1 MVELLA
7 NLALPTS
14 IPSPSTGELWLG
26 PVPLRAYGILMAL
39 AMAVAGW
46 ITWARYRARGGDG
59 EVALNATVWA
69 IPFGLVGARLYH
81 VVTTPHGF
89 FGPGAD
95 PWAVF
100 KVWEGGMAIFGAV
113 GFGAVGAIISL
124 RRDGQR
130 VGPFADAL
138 APGLLIAQ
146 AIGRF
151 GNYFNQELFGSATTL
166 PWGLEIDEAHL
177 PSGYAI
183 GTLFHPTFLY
193 EAVWNVSMA
202 LLLIYLGRV
211 IRFKSG
217 QVMALYMVV
226 YPLGRI
232 LMETMRMD
240 EARVIFGLRLN
251 TVTALVVLIAGVVTF
266 FICGKVGAPT
276 QISPEEVAR
285 FKALVAKR
293 SGKAP
298 VASMASDD
306 TLDSDVLGSDSDFD
320 PDSVVT
326 SDDGPPASDCAGS
339 SDKTG

>member
-1 MVELLA
+1 MFGSVIPA
-7 NLALPTS
+7 S
-14 IPSPSTGELWLG
+14 IPSPSSGSWSVG
-26 PVPLRAYGILMAL
+26 PLTIRAYGLLMAL
-39 AMAVAGW
+39 AMFVAGW

-59 EVALNATVWA
+59 DVALNATVWA

-81 VVTTPHGF
+81 VVTTPYGY
-89 FGPGAD
+89 FGPGGD

-113 GFGAVGAIISL
+113 GFGALGAIISL
-124 RRDGQR
+124 RRDKQR

-151 GNYFNQELFGSATTL
+151 GNYFNQELYGSATTL

-177 PSGYAI
+177 PSGYAV

-193 EAVWNVSMA
+193 EAIWNVAMA

-217 QVMALYMVV
+217 QLMALYMVV

-240 EARVIFGLRLN
+240 EAKVLFGLRLN
-251 TVTALVVLIAGVVTF
+251 TVTSIVVLIAGVITF

-276 QISPEEVAR
+276 RISPEEVDR
-285 FKALVAKR
+285 FKAVVAQR
-293 SGKAP
+293 SGKGKQTE
-298 VASMASDD
+298 VAGAD
-306 TLDSDVLGSDSDFD
+306 TSSTEIVDVSVLDSGAETLPSSDGGEDEVDQAPGSQ
-320 PDSVVT
+320 
-326 SDDGPPASDCAGS
+326 
-339 SDKTG
+339 DKTG